1 MAENINL
8 NGVQISQLPAEV
20 SPAGVEV
27 SGVKS
32 GRTVKVPLDTLAT
45 KEELQEKVVGTNLLG
60 SKANVAAIKSDIT
73 TPKKGDTYKATDTG
87 HYWKYNDVISE
98 INPYDP
104 NKWVDIGIV
113 IPSDVMLS
121 GGTTKT
127 GAQLDTDI
135 TQNGIKLQYGTNRLN
150 PNYSDGFNKGL
161 DTNGNITANTG
172 WYVTPPIRWDGEP
185 SLLCQRYRLSCQ
197 YDEAGKFVTGSY
209 HSTSSGNTELNIQ
222 VNKVSGAIYMRMML
236 PMTNRNISMIVKGEN
251 MPTSYIPFRQIVN
264 SSLDGGSAVF
274 ASDISIE
281 EKMQQ
286 WILAGSFKLT
296 SVPTYTDGLLNSTID
311 VMYPDNGT
319 GTINFTRNA
328 DGLITTLGAN
338 HNEQKKRM
346 TIILTRNTEG
356 NILTQS
362 ITFSNLA

>member
-1 MAENINL
+1 MTSEEKIPVPLSDLPEVPASDDMFVFASKTNPDGTFESGKLSVQKIKEESQKKRGYFNTYESLVAKYPNPSEGETATAGTPFPGTAYDVVDGAWHNTGVVPPADSIPINDYML
-8 NGVQISQLPAEV
+8 NGGSSKTGARLESDIFQ
-20 SPAGVEV
+20 
-27 SGVKS
+27 SGVK
-32 GRTVKVPLDTLAT
+32 
-45 KEELQEKVVGTNLLG
+45 
-60 SKANVAAIKSDIT
+60 
-73 TPKKGDTYKATDTG
+73 Y
-87 HYWKYNDVISE
+87 
-98 INPYDP
+98 
-104 NKWVDIGIV
+104 
-113 IPSDVMLS
+113 
-121 GGTTKT
+121 
-127 GAQLDTDI
+127 
-135 TQNGIKLQYGTNRLN
+135 QYGDNLLN
-150 PNYSDGFNKGL
+150 PNYSEGFNKGL
-161 DTNGNITANTG
+161 NNLGGIVNNTG
-172 WYVTPPIRWDGEP
+172 WYTTPPIRWNGET

-197 YDEAGKFVTGSY
+197 YDESGKFVPGSY
-209 HSTSSGNTELNIQ
+209 HSTSSGNTELNIP

-251 MPTSYIPFRQIVN
+251 MPTSYIPFLQIVN
-264 SSLDGGSAVF
+264 SSLDGGSTVF